1 MKGKGIILI
10 VILLLAI
17 LTLVFVYSI
26 DETNDSLNKTEL
38 TVSSEGPIELSAIIN
53 DIKTGSYYKG
63 YDNDTV
69 RWMESLGSKKVFV
82 SNDSFVVM
90 STIDAGKLRSEYVC
104 DAYIEEFIECTVV
117 ENHTL
122 GDVEYPRDV
131 LLVKDVRYLG
141 DEIHYLQGS

>member
-1 MKGKGIILI
+1 MKSKGIIVV

-17 LTLVFVYSI
+17 LSLVSVYSI
-26 DETNDSLNKTEL
+26 DEANNSSNKTEL
-38 TVSSEGPIELSAIIN
+38 TVSSEGPLELSAIIS

-63 YDNDTV
+63 YDNETLK
-69 RWMESLGSKKVFV
+69 WMESLGNKKVFV

-90 STIDAGKLRSEYVC
+90 SSTDASKLRSEYVC
-104 DAYIEEFIECTVV
+104 DAYIEEFIECKIV

-122 GDVEYPRDV
+122 GDIKYPKDV

-141 DEIHYLQGS
+141 EEIHYLQGS

>member
-1 MKGKGIILI
+1 MKDKGIIVM

-17 LTLVFVYSI
+17 LSLVFTYSI
-26 DETNDSLNKTEL
+26 DESNNSGNKTEL
-38 TVSSEGPIELSAIIN
+38 AVYSEGPIELSAIIG
-53 DIKTGSYYKG
+53 DVKTASYYKG
-63 YDNDTV
+63 YDNETV
-69 RWMESLGSKKVFV
+69 KWMESLGSKKVFV

-122 GDVEYPRDV
+122 GDVEYPKDV
-131 LLVKDVRYLG
+131 LLVKDVKYLG
-141 DEIHYLQGS
+141 EEIHNLQGS

>member
-1 MKGKGIILI
+1 MKGKGIIVM

-17 LTLVFVYSI
+17 LSLFFVYSV
-26 DETNDSLNKTEL
+26 DDTNDSGNKTEL
-38 TVSSEGPIELSAIIN
+38 TVSSEGPIELSAIII

-63 YDNDTV
+63 YDNETV
-69 RWMESLGSKKVFV
+69 KWMESLGSKKVFV

-90 STIDAGKLRSEYVC
+90 SSIDAGKLRSEYVC
-104 DAYIEEFIECTVV
+104 DAYIVEFIECNVV

-122 GDVEYPRDV
+122 GDVKYPRDV

-141 DEIHYLQGS
+141 EEIHYLQGS